1 MKFKV
6 GFGYDVHQLK
16 EGRPCILGGV
26 RFDSDFG
33 PDGHSDADV
42 LLHAICDALLGA
54 AGLRDI
60 GFHFPNTDDSFKGA
74 DSRTLLR
81 QVMKMLG
88 DKGFS
93 VGNIDAT
100 VVSEKP
106 RLSPRVDEM
115 KASIASLC
123 NITEEDVGLKA
134 TTSEKLGFVGRG
146 EGIEA
151 YAVVLIHRL

>member
-26 RFDSDFG
+26 RFDSDTG

-74 DSRTLLR
+74 DSRTLLL
-81 QVMKMLG
+81 QVMKMLE

-106 RLSPRVDEM
+106 RLSPRIDEM
-115 KASIASLC
+115 KASIAGLC
-123 NITEEDVGLKA
+123 NVTEEEVGLKA

-151 YAVVLIHRL
+151 YAVVLIHRQ

>member
-1 MKFKV
+1 MQFKV

-26 RFDSDFG
+26 RFDSEIG

-60 GFHFPNTDDSFKGA
+60 GFHFPNTDETYKGA
-74 DSRTLLR
+74 DSKGLLLR
-81 QVMKMLG
+81 VMDLLR
-88 DKGFS
+88 DKGFG

-106 RLSPRVDEM
+106 KIAPRIEEM
-115 KASIASLC
+115 KTSIAQLC
-123 NITEEDVGLKA
+123 NITREDIGVKA

-151 YAVVLIHRL
+151 YAVVLIHRP